1 MQNEISFI
9 LDAFEV
15 YANPFQTYF
24 PKLLTANARGKQ
36 KWICACTY
44 HIRIRTV
51 MHTPK
56 IA

>member
-24 PKLLTANARGKQ
+24 PKLLTTNARGKQ